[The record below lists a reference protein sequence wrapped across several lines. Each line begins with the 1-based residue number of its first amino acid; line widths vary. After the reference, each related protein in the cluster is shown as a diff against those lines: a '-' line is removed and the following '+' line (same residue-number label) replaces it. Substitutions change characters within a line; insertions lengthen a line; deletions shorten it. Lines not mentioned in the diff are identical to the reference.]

1 MSFDVPA
8 AAYDRFMGRFSEPLA
23 PVFADFADVH
33 AGQSVLDVGCGPGAL
48 TTVLVDRLG
57 ADAVSAVDP
66 SESFVAAVT
75 GRLPGT
81 RILHGA
87 AEDLPFSAAGFD
99 RCLAQLV
106 VHFMADPVAGLREM
120 GRVTRED
127 GVVAACVWDH
137 SGEGGPLSLFWRA
150 ARDVDPAVRT
160 ESHLPGSREGQ
171 LEELA
176 GAAGLR
182 DIVSDRLVLRVRFE
196 DFDDWWEPYTY
207 GVGPAGQY
215 VARLDDARRG
225 ELRARC
231 AELLTEPFEIEAAAW
246 AVRCAGPAT

>member
-1 MSFDVPA
+1 MTFDVPA

-23 PVFADFADVH
+23 PLFADFAGVH
-33 AGQSVLDVGCGPGAL
+33 AGQSALDVGCGPGAL
-48 TTVLVDRLG
+48 TTVLVGRLG
-57 ADAVSAVDP
+57 AEAVTAVDP
-66 SESFVAAVT
+66 SESFVAAAT
-75 GRLPGT
+75 ERLPAT
-81 RILHGA
+81 RILRGT
-87 AEDLPFSAAGFD
+87 AEDLPFPADGFD

-106 VHFMADPVAGLREM
+106 VHFMADPPTGLREM

-127 GVVAACVWDH
+127 GMVAACVWDH
-137 SGEGGPLSLFWRA
+137 SGDGGPLSLFWRA
-150 ARDVDPAVRT
+150 ARDVDPSVRT
-160 ESHLPGSREGQ
+160 ESHLPGSREGH
-171 LEELA
+171 LAELA

-182 DIVSDRLVLRVRFE
+182 DIVADRLVLRVRFE

-215 VARLDDARRG
+215 VARLDDGRRD

-246 AVRCAGPAT
+246 AVAARP